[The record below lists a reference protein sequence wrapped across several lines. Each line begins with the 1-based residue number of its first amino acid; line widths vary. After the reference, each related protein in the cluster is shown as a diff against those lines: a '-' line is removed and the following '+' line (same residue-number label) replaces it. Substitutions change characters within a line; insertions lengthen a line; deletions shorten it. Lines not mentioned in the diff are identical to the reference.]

1 MRFVLIG
8 VAGANYYA
16 RSAASL
22 FTTQDRDLFLPPD
35 VTNTLAAWAACGA
48 LDLALESAG
57 EPLGEPLDRELAER
71 VVQRRA
77 SVRATDGRGL
87 VVDLTYVMTG
97 FDFESVERERR
108 TFRVAGVEVPVAS
121 LGHIVRSKQATGRDK
136 DRLFLA
142 SHADAIRD
150 LLRED
155 EGRE

>member
-1 MRFVLIG
+1 VRFVLIG

-35 VTNTLAAWAACGA
+35 ATNTLAAWAECRG
-48 LDLALESAG
+48 LGLALESAG

-71 VVQRRA
+71 VVERRA

-87 VVDLTYVMTG
+87 VVDLTHFMTG
-97 FDFESVERERR
+97 FDFESVECERR

-121 LGHIVRSKQATGRDK
+121 LRHIVRSKQAAGRDK